1 MGGVWAEENLYEG
14 LKTNNLYGTY
24 EYSDF
29 YMDPKIYDVKE
40 GWHIPGRAMYDY
52 LTSYAKHF
60 DILRRIHCLVTVD
73 EIEKLDNGWLLSTTK
88 NDGNG
93 SAQKTYRSRKLIMCH
108 GLASRPNPV
117 NLAGHETFDRPVFNH
132 GALREKG
139 EALANEQNVNSVT
152 VVGAS
157 KIGYDAVYMFATH
170 GKKVDWV
177 VRKSGGGPV
186 WMSTP
191 WVKLGPWMVMLEHVA
206 CMRFFTW
213 FSPCIWGCY
222 DGFGTIRRLLA
233 RTRIG
238 RWLTDNLWEKIRFD
252 TVDFNCYRKEEKLK
266 HLEPFERSAL
276 SSLQARP
283 LLTPLTVSS
292 GPLESGF

>member
-1 MGGVWAEENLYEG
+1 MANDQQRRTLGGVWCEENLYEG

-29 YMDPKIYDVKE
+29 YMDPKIYDVQE
-40 GWHIPGRAMYDY
+40 GWHIPGRVMYDY
-52 LTSYAKHF
+52 LTDYAKHF
-60 DILRRIHCLVTVD
+60 DILRRIHYLTTVN
-73 EIEKLDNGWLLSTTK
+73 EIKKLDDGWEIRTT
-88 NDGNG
+88 NSGG
-93 SAQKTYRSRKLIMCH
+93 EKTYRSRKLIMCH

-117 NLAGHETFDRPVFNH
+117 AMPGNEDFDRPVFNH

-139 EALANEQNVNSVT
+139 EALANDSNVKSVT

-186 WMSTP
+186 WMSVP
-191 WVKLGPWMVMLEHVA
+191 WVPIGPWMIMLEHMV

-222 DGFGTIRRLLA
+222 DGFGSIRGFLA

-238 RWLTDNLWEKIRFD
+238 RWLTDKLWEKIRFD
-252 TVDFNCYRKEEKLK
+252 VVDFNCYRKEEKLK
-266 HLEPFERSAL
+266 HLEPFER
-276 SSLQARP
+276 
-283 LLTPLTVSS
+283 
-292 GPLESGF
+292 